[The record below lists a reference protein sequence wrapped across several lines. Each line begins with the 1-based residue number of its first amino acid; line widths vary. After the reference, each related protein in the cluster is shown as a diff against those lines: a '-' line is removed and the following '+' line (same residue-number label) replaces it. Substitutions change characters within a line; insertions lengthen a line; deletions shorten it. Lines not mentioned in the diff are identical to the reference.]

1 MFPKQTMAFSAQ
13 GEEEKE
19 KPLVRE
25 VFLPGQAAVP
35 RPLGL
40 PVSAAGRVG
49 AETAPGTPDLPSGSG
64 SFCSARRASRFRFRF
79 TSRSTI
85 YSGREAAG
93 ARAYRQKRGGGG
105 GWRRGYRGAERGVGR
120 GRNRSVPYLLPCR
133 QHVLGQL
140 LHLGQVTQH
149 EGRVPRHS
157 DTETR
162 SGSGSGSAA
171 GSSAGRQPQPRKAR
185 SAVGGAGSERAP

>member
-105 GWRRGYRGAERGVGR
+105 GAGATGEQKEGLAGDETGPFRTC
-120 GRNRSVPYLLPCR
+120 CR
-133 QHVLGQL
+133 
-140 LHLGQVTQH
+140 
-149 EGRVPRHS
+149 
-157 DTETR
+157 
-162 SGSGSGSAA
+162 AA
-171 GSSAGRQPQPRKAR
+171 STSSASSSTSAR
-185 SAVGGAGSERAP
+185 

>member
-35 RPLGL
+35 RPVGL

-49 AETAPGTPDLPSGSG
+49 AETAPGGPDLPSGSG

-85 YSGREAAG
+85 YSGREAAE
-93 ARAYRQKRGGGG
+93 ARGYRRGGGAPPG
-105 GWRRGYRGAERGVGR
+105 LPGSRKRGWPGAKPV
-120 GRNRSVPYLLPCR
+120 RSVPAA
-133 QHVLGQL
+133 
-140 LHLGQVTQH
+140 
-149 EGRVPRHS
+149 VPPARP
-157 DTETR
+157 R
-162 SGSGSGSAA
+162 PAPPPRPGNAA
-171 GSSAGRQPQPRKAR
+171 RRPGP
-185 SAVGGAGSERAP
+185 AP

>member
-93 ARAYRQKRGGGG
+93 ARAYRQKQGGGG
-105 GWRRGYRGAERGVGR
+105 GVAPGLPGSRKRGWPGTKPV
-120 GRNRSVPYLLPCR
+120 RSVPAA
-133 QHVLGQL
+133 
-140 LHLGQVTQH
+140 
-149 EGRVPRHS
+149 VPPARP
-157 DTETR
+157 R
-162 SGSGSGSAA
+162 PAPPPRPGNAA
-171 GSSAGRQPQPRKAR
+171 RRPGP
-185 SAVGGAGSERAP
+185 AP